1 MNYKTIFI
9 FLGILV
15 VSVMV
20 SLTSLFGLVRFVK
33 FAWEFV

>member
-15 VSVMV
+15 VSVML
-20 SLTSLFGLVRFVK
+20 SLLSLFGLVRFVK

>member
-1 MNYKTIFI
+1 MNYKSTLI
-9 FLGILV
+9 FLAILV
-15 VSVMV
+15 VSVML